1 MMRSS
6 YEGRATS
13 LQPGQAA
20 GGARLHHDPQGASLM
35 DRTPVRATVEYDRPG
50 KHHGHLCVPYS

>member
-1 MMRSS
+1 
-6 YEGRATS
+6 
-13 LQPGQAA
+13 
-20 GGARLHHDPQGASLM
+20 M